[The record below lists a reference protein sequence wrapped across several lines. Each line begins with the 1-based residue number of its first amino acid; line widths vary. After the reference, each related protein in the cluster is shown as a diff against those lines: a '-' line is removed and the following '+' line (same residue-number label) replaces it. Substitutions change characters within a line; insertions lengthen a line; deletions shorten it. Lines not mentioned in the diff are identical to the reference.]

1 MTDTRGIYRGPGG
14 PGDATNDAASE
25 AILAIEAA
33 KSANDSKVAAAASAG
48 AAANF
53 ASTAQTSASLAS
65 SQAGLA
71 SASATTATTKA
82 SEAEASAIA
91 AAADA
96 LSTANIFDEFD
107 DIYLGSKT
115 SDPTLDNDGD
125 ALQTG
130 AMYFNSVTGEMKVYD
145 GVNWFAINI
154 SGGALLAA
162 NNLSDLFD
170 ASTARSNLGLGTAAT
185 TDATDYATAAQ
196 GSNADTAYGWGDHAT
211 EGYLTSFTETD
222 PIFVAHPSYGITS
235 TNISN
240 WDTAYGWGNHASA
253 GYLTSYTETDPIYT
267 ASSWYTTTN
276 NSSNWD
282 TAYGWGNHASAGYLT
297 SYTETDPVY
306 TASSWYTTTNN
317 SSNWDTAFGWG
328 NHASAGY
335 ATYPSQ
341 TGNAGKY
348 LTTDGTVTS
357 WATVNV
363 NPALDD
369 LSDVVIT
376 TPSTDQVLKYNGT
389 NWVNGTSSGGQF
401 FGTAATKAIAYNSNS
416 IAENITTTSG
426 NNSLSVGPITIASGY
441 TVTVASGTRWVIL

>member
-1 MTDTRGIYRGPGG
+1 MAIFRGAGG

-33 KSANDSKVAAAASAG
+33 NSANDSKIAAAASAG

-96 LSTANIFDEFD
+96 LSTAGIFDEFD

-115 SDPTLDNDGD
+115 ADPTVDNDGD

-130 AMYFNSVTGEMKVYD
+130 AMYFRSTTGEMKVYD
-145 GVNWFAINI
+145 GTNWFAINI

-162 NNLSDLFD
+162 NNLSDLFS
-170 ASTARSNLGLGTAAT
+170 ASTARTNLGLGTAAT
-185 TDATDYATAAQ
+185 TAATDYATAAQ
-196 GSNADTAYGWGDHAT
+196 GTKA
-211 EGYLTSFTETD
+211 
-222 PIFVAHPSYGITS
+222 
-235 TNISN
+235 
-240 WDTAYGWGNHASA
+240 DTAYGWGNHASA
-253 GYLTSYTETDPIYT
+253 GYQAGDADLTAIAGLSGTSGLLKKTAANTWSLDTNTYLTSYTETDPVFVAHPSYGI
-267 ASSWYTTTN
+267 SSTN
-276 NSSNWD
+276 ISNWN

-306 TASSWYTTTNN
+306 VASSWYSTTNN
-317 SSNWDTAFGWG
+317 SSNWNTAFGWG

-341 TGNAGKY
+341 TGNSGKY
-348 LTTDGTVTS
+348 LTTNGTATS
-357 WATVNV
+357 WATINV
-363 NPALDD
+363 TPALDD
-369 LSDVVIT
+369 LSDVTIT
-376 TPSTDQVLKYNGT
+376 SPSTDQVLKYNGT
-389 NWVNGTSSGGQF
+389 SWVNGTSSGGQF
-401 FGTAATKAIAYNSNS
+401 FGTATTKAIAYNSNS

-426 NNSLSVGPITIASGY
+426 NNSLSVGPITIASGFS
-441 TVTVASGTRWVIL
+441 VTVASDTRWVIL